1 MHKSILRLIRSLSTV
16 GLVVGSLFFAASL
29 TPSLIPR
36 DFVLQGV
43 LSGGSLAIGYLLG
56 ILVDLLWR
64 FLQLPVPSAKFRTML
79 MTATLAASAL
89 VIVLS
94 LRQASIWQDSI
105 RVLMELAPVER
116 GRPFETGIVA
126 ALVFA
131 VLLALARLVR
141 WIFLALSERL
151 ARRLPSRIA
160 IVGGL
165 VVVAVLL
172 MMAVNGLLFKVG
184 LRVADSSFR
193 ALDEMLVPDVARP
206 EDPLKTGSP
215 ASLVDWEGIGR
226 MGRAFV
232 ASGPDASAIGA
243 FTGRAAMEPLRV
255 YVGLN
260 SADTVEERAVL
271 ALEEMKRVGA
281 FERSVL
287 VVVTPTGTGW
297 VDPSAADTLEY
308 LHHGDVA
315 SVAIQYSY
323 LASWLSLLVE
333 PGYGAEASRALFNA
347 VYGHWISLP
356 RDARPRLYL
365 NGLSLGS
372 LNSDLSMDIYAIVGD
387 PIQGALWTG
396 PPFPSRTWRVAT
408 NGRDAGSP
416 AWLPR
421 FRDGSIIRFA
431 NQHGGAS
438 EAEAPWGPIRIVY
451 LQYAS
456 DSITFFEPEAAF
468 REPQWM
474 QQPRGPDVSPA
485 LRWFPVVTLL
495 QLGIDIILATEAP
508 MGYGHVYAPEHH
520 IDPWIEVTQPPGWS
534 TAEVERLK
542 SYFRAQRDAQP
553 AVVGEGFDG

>member
-1 MHKSILRLIRSLSTV
+1 MRDAAVRLTRSFSTI
-16 GLVVGSLFFAASL
+16 GLVAGSLFFAASL
-29 TPSLIPR
+29 TPSLLPR
-36 DFVLQGV
+36 DFLLQGL
-43 LSGGSLAIGYLLG
+43 LSGGSFAAGYLLG
-56 ILVDLLWR
+56 IAADLLWR
-64 FLQLPVPSAKFRTML
+64 YLQLPLPSQRFRAAMV
-79 MTATLAASAL
+79 AAALAASA
-89 VIVLS
+89 VVVVLS
-94 LRQASIWQDSI
+94 LWQASVWQDSI
-105 RVLMELAPVER
+105 RVLMDLEPVESV
-116 GRPFETGIVA
+116 RPVETGIIA

-141 WIFLALSERL
+141 WIFRVVSARL

-160 IVGGL
+160 TVIGL
-165 VVVAVLL
+165 VVVVMLL
-172 MMAVNGLLFKVG
+172 WAAGDGLLFKFA
-184 LRVADSSFR
+184 LRAADSTFR
-193 ALDEMLVPDVARP
+193 GLDELMEPDVARP
-206 EDPLKTGSP
+206 TDPLKTGSP
-215 ASLVDWEGIGR
+215 ASLVAWEGIGR
-226 MGRAFV
+226 MGRDFV
-232 ASGPDASAIGA
+232 ASGPDAAAIGA
-243 FTGRAAMEPLRV
+243 FTGRAAIEPLRV

-260 SADTVEERAVL
+260 SAQTVEERAAL

-281 FERSVL
+281 FNRSIL
-287 VVVTPTGTGW
+287 AIVTPTGTGW
-297 VDPSAADTLEY
+297 VDPSAMDTLEY

-347 VYGHWISLP
+347 VYGHWTKLP

-365 NGLSLGS
+365 YGLSLGS
-372 LNSDLSMDIYAIVGD
+372 LNSDLSTDIYAIVGD

-408 NGRDAGSP
+408 SSRNAGSP

-456 DSITFFEPEAAF
+456 DPITFFEPEAAY

-474 QQPRGPDVSPA
+474 RQPRGPDVSPA

-534 TAEVERLK
+534 PVEVERLRAF
-542 SYFRAQRDAQP
+542 FRAQRKGQ
-553 AVVGEGFDG
+553 VGG